1 MKLKMPSPD
10 TMDKIVLIVAVLG
23 IAIIFLTLHN
33 LPTADEHHADIKQ
46 YLDEMN
52 QLQQSTNY
60 SINKGDMYSAC
71 ITQRMVAD
79 LALQHNVGDLG
90 IDVDNIL
97 RLEELIC
104 GTELKET
111 I

>member
-23 IAIIFLTLHN
+23 IAVVFLTLHN
-33 LPTADEHHADIKQ
+33 LPTPDEHHADIKQ

-52 QLQQSTNY
+52 QLQETTNY

>member
-23 IAIIFLTLHN
+23 IAVIFLTLRN
-33 LPTADEHHADIKQ
+33 VPTPDEYQADVRA
-46 YLDEMN
+46 YLEEMN
-52 QLQQSTNY
+52 HLQTATNY

>member
-10 TMDKIVLIVAVLG
+10 TMDKIVLIVAVAG
-23 IAIIFLTLHN
+23 IAVIFLTLRN
-33 LPTADEHHADIKQ
+33 LPTPDEHLADVTA
-46 YLDEMN
+46 YLNEMN
-52 QLQQSTNY
+52 ELQQSTNY

>member
-1 MKLKMPSPD
+1 MKIKLPSPD

-23 IAIIFLTLHN
+23 IAVIFLTVRN
-33 LPTADEHHADIKQ
+33 VPTPDEHLLEVTK
-46 YLDEMN
+46 YLEEMN
-52 QLQQSTNY
+52 QLQTLTNY
-60 SINKGDMYSAC
+60 SVDKGDLYSAC
-71 ITQRMVAD
+71 ITQRMVVD

>member
-1 MKLKMPSPD
+1 MKIKLPSPD

-23 IAIIFLTLHN
+23 IAVIFLTLHN
-33 LPTADEHHADIKQ
+33 LPTADEHHTGVVK
-46 YLDEMN
+46 YLDKMN

-60 SINKGDMYSAC
+60 SVEKGDLYSAC

-79 LALQHNVGDLG
+79 LALQHNVRDLG

-104 GTELKET
+104 STELKET

>member
-1 MKLKMPSPD
+1 MPSPN

-23 IAIIFLTLHN
+23 IAVIFFTLRN
-33 LPTADEHHADIKQ
+33 VPTPDEYYADVKD
-46 YLDEMN
+46 YLNTMLVLQNKANEAISNKDYFTACLN
-52 QLQQSTNY
+52 QQQ
-60 SINKGDMYSAC
+60 
-71 ITQRMVAD
+71 VVD

-104 GTELKET
+104 GTEAKDL

>member
-23 IAIIFLTLHN
+23 IAVIILTLHN
-33 LPTADEHHADIKQ
+33 LPTADEHHADVTA
-46 YLDEMN
+46 YLSEMN

-60 SINKGDMYSAC
+60 SVEKGDMYSAC
-71 ITQRMVAD
+71 ITQRMVVD

-104 GTELKET
+104 GTELKST

>member
-1 MKLKMPSPD
+1 MKIKLPSPD
-10 TMDKIVLIVAVLG
+10 TMDKVVLG
-23 IAIIFLTLHN
+23 VALAGIAVISLTLHN
-33 LPTADEHHADIKQ
+33 LPTADEYHADVRA
-46 YLDEMN
+46 YLEEMN
-52 QLQQSTNY
+52 HLQQSTNY
-60 SINKGDMYSAC
+60 SVEKGDLYSAC
-71 ITQRMVAD
+71 ITQRLVVD
-79 LALQHNVGDLG
+79 LALQHNVSDLG

>member
-23 IAIIFLTLHN
+23 IAVIFLTLHN
-33 LPTADEHHADIKQ
+33 VPTPDEHHADIKQ

>member
-1 MKLKMPSPD
+1 MKIKLPSPD
-10 TMDKIVLIVAVLG
+10 TLDKIVLIVAVAG
-23 IAIIFLTLHN
+23 IAVIFLTLHN
-33 LPTADEHHADIKQ
+33 LPTADEYHADVTE
-46 YLDEMN
+46 YLQEMN
-52 QLQQSTNY
+52 QLQQLTNY
-60 SINKGDMYSAC
+60 SVERGDMYSAC
-71 ITQRMVAD
+71 ITQRMVVD
-79 LALQHNVGDLG
+79 LALQHNVSDLG

>member
-23 IAIIFLTLHN
+23 IAVIFLTLHN
-33 LPTADEHHADIKQ
+33 LPTADEHLADVKD
-46 YLDEMN
+46 YLNEMN

-104 GTELKET
+104 GTELKKT

>member
-1 MKLKMPSPD
+1 MKIKLPSPD

-23 IAIIFLTLHN
+23 IAVIFLTLRN

-104 GTELKET
+104 GTDLKET